1 MRQTIIIFL
10 FTMLSSTLVY
20 SQVEFSLGAKL
31 GVNRSKFTL
40 KGSDD
45 ITGFQGGAFALIKI
59 TKFAIQPEFLYM
71 QQGSKLKDVSGDLK
85 TSYVAIPIMLKF
97 YLLGGLNVQAGPQ
110 FGFLT
115 AAELGGKSAGALVK
129 DSDVTANFGLGWDL
143 PFGLTVDARYN
154 LGLKD
159 INDAS
164 GDEIKSRV
172 FQFSVGYKFLQLGN

>member
-1 MRQTIIIFL
+1 MKKIIL
-10 FTMLSSTLVY
+10 VLLLSSLTSFLY
-20 SQVEFSLGAKL
+20 AQVEFSLGAKA

-71 QQGSKLKDVSGDLK
+71 QQGSKLRDISGDLK
-85 TSYVAIPIMLKF
+85 TSYVAIPVMLKF
-97 YLLGGLNVQAGPQ
+97 YLIGGLNVHAGPQ

-115 AAELGGKSAGALVK
+115 AAKIGGQSVKDSIK

-154 LGLKD
+154 FGLKD
-159 INDAS
+159 VGDIN

>member
-1 MRQTIIIFL
+1 MKKIILAFL
-10 FTMLSSTLVY
+10 ISALSGTFVY
-20 SQVEFSLGAKL
+20 GQVEFSLGAKL
-31 GVNRSKFTL
+31 GVNRSKFSL
-40 KGSDD
+40 KGSED

-71 QQGSKLKDVSGDLK
+71 QQGSQLKDVNADLK
-85 TSYVAIPIMLKF
+85 TSYVAIPVMLKF

-115 AAELGGKSAGALVK
+115 AAELGGQSVKNSIK

-154 LGLKD
+154 FGIKD
-159 INDAS
+159 IGDMN

>member
-1 MRQTIIIFL
+1 MKKIVL
-10 FTMLSSTLVY
+10 VLLLSSVTSLLY
-20 SQVEFSLGAKL
+20 AQVEFSLGAKA

-71 QQGSKLKDVSGDLK
+71 QQGSKLRDISGDLK
-85 TSYVAIPIMLKF
+85 TSYVAIPVMLKF

-115 AAELGGKSAGALVK
+115 AAELGGKGAGELVK

-159 INDAS
+159 ISDVS

-172 FQFSVGYKFLQLGN
+172 FQFSVGYKILQLGN